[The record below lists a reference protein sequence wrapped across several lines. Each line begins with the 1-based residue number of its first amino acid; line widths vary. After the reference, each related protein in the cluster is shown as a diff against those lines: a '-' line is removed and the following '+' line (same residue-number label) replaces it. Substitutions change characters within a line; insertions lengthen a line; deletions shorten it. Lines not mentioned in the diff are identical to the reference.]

1 MGTVNVSKNF
11 ILRTHK
17 AVKNVMWLK
26 CHIANRNLYEG
37 DWMKCQKQMVSEL
50 IQSPGF
56 HPESWES
63 EWFETHELRSY

>member
-1 MGTVNVSKNF
+1 MGNVNVSKNF

-26 CHIANRNLYEG
+26 YHIANRNLYKG
-37 DWMKCQKQMVSEL
+37 DWMKCQKQIVSEL

-63 EWFETHELRSY
+63 EWFETNELRSY